1 MNGYKTP
8 LIHSGNK
15 AEIIYDESAHRIK
28 RNAIV
33 MGDIVEDATMIRD
46 AKHGT
51 VLVLVFVCLVFVPS
65 PQRRKV
71 VEKIGCRIV
80 ETPDG
85 ARIQRPAPH
94 QVVGTGGGT
103 WVASAVAGSVAERTY
118 EARHD

>member
-1 MNGYKTP
+1 MTP

-51 VLVLVFVCLVFVPS
+51 VLRVGFLNSADDPTKLQSFRDTFDLVINGDGSLCPVNLILRSMFGAKGKASDEVMVQLLGS
-65 PQRRKV
+65 MNGDISALIDALQKV
-71 VEKIGCRIV
+71 
-80 ETPDG
+80 
-85 ARIQRPAPH
+85 
-94 QVVGTGGGT
+94 
-103 WVASAVAGSVAERTY
+103 
-118 EARHD
+118 

>member
-1 MNGYKTP
+1 MCIRDRGTGRVNGYKTP

-51 VLVLVFVCLVFVPS
+51 VL
-65 PQRRKV
+65 R
-71 VEKIGCRIV
+71 
-80 ETPDG
+80 
-85 ARIQRPAPH
+85 
-94 QVVGTGGGT
+94 VGFLNN
-103 WVASAVAGSVAERTY
+103 A
-118 EARHD
+118 DD